1 MQSLLWNDKT
11 IVPLLQPCN
20 SFAIMEHEASVSLV
34 GPIPASKL
42 WKVSKDVKSYG
53 QSEHLNFCICC
64 TIMSENPHWHNHD
77 FHTMYSFFVYVSVTR
92 GFGHDHATYTK
103 KMFILSIAFR
113 NFYTFHGFAAK
124 CWTLTYQGN
133 GSFLFHIG
141 NKITCRSKRI
151 VVLSFQRTDC
161 RTKLSCP
168 QYDGSTS

>member
-1 MQSLLWNDKT
+1 MIFT
-11 IVPLLQPCN
+11 PCTV
-20 SFAIMEHEASVSLV
+20 FLYMCQLRGVS
-34 GPIPASKL
+34 G
-42 WKVSKDVKSYG
+42 
-53 QSEHLNFCICC
+53 
-64 TIMSENPHWHNHD
+64 TIMQHIQ
-77 FHTMYSFFVYVSVTR
+77 
-92 GFGHDHATYTK
+92 K
-103 KMFILSIAFR
+103 KMFILSITFR